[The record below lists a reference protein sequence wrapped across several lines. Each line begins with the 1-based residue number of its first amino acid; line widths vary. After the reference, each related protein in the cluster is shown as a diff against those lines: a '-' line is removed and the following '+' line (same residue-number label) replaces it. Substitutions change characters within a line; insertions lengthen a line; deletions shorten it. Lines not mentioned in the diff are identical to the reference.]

1 MPNLTANTNGHDDV
15 WAPDGRRYIE
25 GKYPPPKP
33 SPVDLEGGEQLAAF
47 VIGVLAGLL
56 GLLGAVIS
64 FAKVADAVRPYF
76 GVLAPTVPLGIDIG
90 IGVFTGLD
98 LLMARMGMR
107 TRWLRFVPWTL
118 IAATVFLNVADETTW
133 VGRVSHGVL
142 PLLWVIIV
150 EVGAHIVRH
159 RAGLAGRG
167 NVRRDKIPFSRWVL
181 APRSTVR
188 LWRWMVLWGERSY
201 DAGLR
206 RLQDMEI
213 TRVRLRQQEDADP
226 EMAVLFR
233 QGRLTPTDVVT
244 KLGRPTERPAPS
256 PEDVPP
262 ALLPASPQRS
272 SPRKG
277 GRTGQWTDDQ
287 WLSFAERIADGLAD
301 GQKLSGYQLRKAAR
315 AEGRTLSNGRAERF
329 ASMVGDDK

>member
-1 MPNLTANTNGHDDV
+1 MSNLTASTNGHDEDV

-25 GKYPPPKP
+25 GKYPPPRP
-33 SPVDLEGGEQLAAF
+33 SPIELEGGVQLAAF
-47 VIGVLAGLL
+47 GLSILGALL
-56 GLLGAVIS
+56 GLLGAGIS
-64 FAKVADAVRPYF
+64 FAKVADAVEPYF

-90 IGVFTGLD
+90 IAVFTGID
-98 LLMARMGMR
+98 LLMAHMGMR

-118 IAATVFLNVADETTW
+118 VGATVFLNVADETMW
-133 VGRVSHGVL
+133 VGRVAHAVL

-159 RAGLAGRG
+159 RAGLSGRG
-167 NVRRDKIPFSRWVL
+167 KVKRDKIPFSRWVL

-201 DAGLR
+201 DAGLAKW
-206 RLQDMEI
+206 QDMEI
-213 TRVRLRQQEDADP
+213 AKVRLSSLADP
-226 EMAVLFR
+226 DPEQVVLFR

-244 KLGRPTERPAPS
+244 ELGRPTGRPLPTAP
-256 PEDVPP
+256 DVP
-262 ALLPASPQRS
+262 ALPSGRPSARKTGRS
-272 SPRKG
+272 AR
-277 GRTGQWTDDQ
+277 QWSDDQ
-287 WLSFAERIADGLAD
+287 WVSFAREVADGLGD

-329 ASMVGDDK
+329 AAMVGDGR